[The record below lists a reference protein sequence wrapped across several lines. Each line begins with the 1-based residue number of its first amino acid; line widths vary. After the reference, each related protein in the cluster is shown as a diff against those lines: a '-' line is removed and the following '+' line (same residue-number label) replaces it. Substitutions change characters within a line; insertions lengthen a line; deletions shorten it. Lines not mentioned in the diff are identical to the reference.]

1 MIRIK
6 ELREARKLNQQ
17 GLAAELN
24 VSQAMISK
32 YELGISE
39 PDISTIR
46 KIAEFFGVSSD
57 YLLEITDEKFIAS
70 PFGLSNDEKE
80 VLFGFK
86 RLNSIQKERAF
97 TAIIEVLKILPFF
110 RQKDLP

>member
-1 MIRIK
+1 MTRIK

-57 YLLEITDEKFIAS
+57 YLLEISDEKYVVS
-70 PFGLSNDEKE
+70 PYRLSEDEKE

-86 RLNSIQKERAF
+86 RLNNIQKEK
-97 TAIIEVLKILPFF
+97 LKAYL
-110 RQKDLP
+110 QGLLEQ

>member
-1 MIRIK
+1 MVRLK
-6 ELREARKLNQQ
+6 QLREARGLSQQ

-39 PDISTIR
+39 PDINSIR
-46 KIAEFFGVSSD
+46 KIADFFGVSSD
-57 YLLEITDEKFIAS
+57 YLLELSDDKINISTTSLSDSEKS
-70 PFGLSNDEKE
+70 

-86 RLNSIQKERAF
+86 RLTDIQKEKLLAYLQGLLQ
-97 TAIIEVLKILPFF
+97 E
-110 RQKDLP
+110 

>member
-17 GLAAELN
+17 GLAVELN

-39 PDISTIR
+39 PDICTIR

-57 YLLEITDEKFIAS
+57 YLLEISNEKYVVS
-70 PFGLSNDEKE
+70 PYRLSDDEKE

-86 RLNSIQKERAF
+86 RLNSIQKEKLMAYLQGLLQ
-97 TAIIEVLKILPFF
+97 E
-110 RQKDLP
+110 